1 MLEILNM
8 AAKRKATGGN
18 FQTFGEIT
26 YGPNTYANSTI
37 TFTGTKNAYYTK
49 PGVPSGLVIQAGK
62 DFHIEMDVKTN
73 SANAPQMLFG
83 DLVDSN
89 GSGTYWV
96 TINNTYQ
103 VSCMVSLDCLGA
115 GLGISSTKRFRFGLG
130 TTKFPH
136 GVVKRLVIKRVSGVI
151 SASLDGVAFP
161 ETYTDNSGF
170 APVSNTPFAIGG
182 SSDGKYL
189 FSGTI
194 ANVKL
199 RFQ

>member
-8 AAKRKATGGN
+8 TAEGKAAGGN

-73 SANAPQMLFG
+73 LANTYQMLFG
-83 DLVDSN
+83 DLVDIS
-89 GSGTYWV
+89 GTGTYWV
-96 TINNTYQ
+96 AINNTYQ
-103 VSCMVSLDCLGA
+103 ASSMLAFECLGA
-115 GLGISSTKRFRFGLG
+115 GLGVSSTKRFRFGLG

-194 ANVKL
+194 SNIHIEM
-199 RFQ
+199 